1 MSIKVAII
9 MGSKSDWE
17 IMSHSGRILSELNI
31 SHESKVISAHRTPDL
46 LDDYCSKIEEK
57 GVEVIIAGAGLA
69 AALPGVIASK
79 KTIPVIGVPLD
90 SGSLSGLDA
99 LLSIV
104 QMPPGIPVGTM
115 GVGKCGAI
123 NAALFAAS
131 ILSLNDK
138 SISQELRKYR
148 KNQAQKVIDAELS

>member
-1 MSIKVAII
+1 

-46 LDDYCSKIEEK
+46 LDDYCSKIEEE

-148 KNQAQKVIDAELS
+148 KNQAQKVIDTELS

>member
-46 LDDYCSKIEEK
+46 LDDYCSKIEEE

-69 AALPGVIASK
+69 AALPGVIAAK

-138 SISQELRKYR
+138 SISQDLSKYR
-148 KNQAQKVIDAELS
+148 KNQAQKVIDTEFS

>member
-46 LDDYCSKIEEK
+46 LDDYCSKIEEE

-148 KNQAQKVIDAELS
+148 KNQAQKVIDTELS

>member
-46 LDDYCSKIEEK
+46 LDDYCSKIEEE

-138 SISQELRKYR
+138 SISQELSKYR
-148 KNQAQKVIDAELS
+148 KNQAQKVIDTELS

>member
-46 LDDYCSKIEEK
+46 LDDYCSKIEEE

-138 SISQELRKYR
+138 SISQELSKYR

>member
-1 MSIKVAII
+1 MSIQVAII

-46 LDDYCSKIEEK
+46 LDDYCSKIEEE

-138 SISQELRKYR
+138 SISQELSKYR

>member
-1 MSIKVAII
+1 MSIQVAII

-46 LDDYCSKIEEK
+46 LDDYCSKIEEE

-138 SISQELRKYR
+138 SISQELSKYR
-148 KNQAQKVIDAELS
+148 KNQAQKVIDVELS